1 VPVALITGSSRGI
14 GAATAA
20 VLAGRGHD
28 IVVHYRRE
36 LTAAE
41 ACAATVRRLDRRAL
55 VVRAELADED
65 DVRRLVGAAVEHFG
79 RLDVVVANAASS
91 AFKPLAQ
98 LRRHH
103 LQATFDTV
111 IGSFQALM
119 QAAEPHLG
127 AGGRVVTVS
136 GFDTIDVLA
145 DHGLLAAAKAALE
158 VLTRYWA
165 VDLAPRG
172 VTVNAVVP
180 GYVDTDSARLYADT
194 SVEGGWEAAHRQWA
208 AQTPMGRVATPEEIA
223 NVIALLCSPDAGWI
237 TGQLIVADGGLTLR

>member
-14 GAATAA
+14 GAATAI

-28 IVVHYRRE
+28 VVVHYRRAA
-36 LTAAE
+36 TAAE
-41 ACAATVRRLDRRAL
+41 ETAAAVRRHGGRAL
-55 VVRAELADED
+55 VVRAELADEEQ
-65 DVRRLVGAAVEHFG
+65 VRHLVEATVEQFG

-91 AFKPLAQ
+91 AFKPLTE
-98 LRRHH
+98 LRGHH
-103 LQATFDTV
+103 LRATFDTI
-111 IGSFQALM
+111 IGSFQTLL

-127 AGGRVVTVS
+127 AGGRVVAVS
-136 GFDTIDVLA
+136 GFDTIEVLS

-158 VLTRYWA
+158 TLIRYWA

-172 VTVNAVVP
+172 VTANAVVP

-194 SVEGGWEAAHRQWA
+194 SIEGGWEAARRQWA
-208 AQTPMGRVATPEEIA
+208 AQTPMGRVAAAEEIA
-223 NVIALLCSPDAGWI
+223 RVIALICSADAGWI